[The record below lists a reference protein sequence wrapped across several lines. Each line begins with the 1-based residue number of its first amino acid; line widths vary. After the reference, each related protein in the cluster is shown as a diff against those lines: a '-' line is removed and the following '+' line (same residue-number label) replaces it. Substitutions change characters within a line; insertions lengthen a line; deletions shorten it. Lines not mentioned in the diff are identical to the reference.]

1 MSSAPAIA
9 RSACSLA
16 LLFLVSTWSG
26 EARAQLAVGNWAR
39 TDSTGMG
46 MTLTVTACCNGG
58 LRLAYHIPGVGNQPG
73 TTMTVD
79 SPMDG
84 TDVPVLVNGKPS
96 GETMA
101 IKRVDALH
109 MSGVVKMNGQLYGT
123 STSTMS
129 ADGKSVR
136 TESIAHL
143 PDGKTQ
149 KVIETWVRK

>member
-58 LRLAYHIPGVGNQPG
+58 LRLAYHIPGVGDQARGCASHEWGREDERPALWHFDQHDVG
-73 TTMTVD
+73 RRQVGQDGVD
-79 SPMDG
+79 RAPTG
-84 TDVPVLVNGKPS
+84 RK
-96 GETMA
+96 
-101 IKRVDALH
+101 DAEGHRDL
-109 MSGVVKMNGQLYGT
+109 
-123 STSTMS
+123 
-129 ADGKSVR
+129 
-136 TESIAHL
+136 
-143 PDGKTQ
+143 
-149 KVIETWVRK
+149 